1 MTAEELA
8 ALHPRLFHL
17 CERAAVD
24 GILRHGLWSTERLL
38 AGSGFSEAERLNL
51 LLRRRLAPVPLL
63 HRAFGSVTIND
74 NLPLSEGKLAAC
86 LDDGL
91 TPADWLGLLNRK
103 VFFWAREQDAEALL
117 GAAGNVGRA
126 KALLIFDTRSLLE
139 AHGASAAIAAINT
152 GQTRFPMKMA
162 ARRGLLTFTPLVGLD
177 YARWRKDT
185 RSGSPRRIKEVVV
198 EAGVPD
204 AGRHVVKVVDV

>member
-24 GILRHGLWSTERLL
+24 GILRNGLWSTVRLL
-38 AGSGFSEAERLNL
+38 AGSDLSEAERSNI
-51 LLRRRLAPVPLL
+51 LLRRRPAPVPLL

-74 NLPLSEGKLAAC
+74 NLPLSEIKLAAC

-103 VFFWAREQDAEALL
+103 VFFWAREEDAESLL
-117 GAAGNVGRA
+117 GAAGNAGRV
-126 KALLIFDTRSLLE
+126 KVLLVFDTRSLLE
-139 AHGASAAIAAINT
+139 AHCASTAINT
-152 GQTRFPMKMA
+152 GQTRFPLKMA
-162 ARRGLLTFTPLVGLD
+162 ARRGLSTFAPLVGLD

-185 RSGSPRRIKEVVV
+185 RSGAPRRIKEVVV

-204 AGRHVVKVVDV
+204 AEHHVLKVADV